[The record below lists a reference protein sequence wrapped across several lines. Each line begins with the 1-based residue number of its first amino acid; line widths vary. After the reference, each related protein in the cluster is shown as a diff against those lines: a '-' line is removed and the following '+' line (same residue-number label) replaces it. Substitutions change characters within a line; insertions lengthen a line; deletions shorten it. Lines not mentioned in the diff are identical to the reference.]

1 MLNPNFKLY
10 RCIMKK
16 VFFYACALLFF
27 TTVLQAQKPA
37 YLNTSLPLDARVKDL
52 VSRLTLKEKVDQ
64 LMYTAPAIPRLN
76 IPAYNWWNEAL
87 HGVARSGPATVFPQA
102 IGLAATFDD
111 QLALKESSAISDE
124 ARAMFNAFQKNK
136 NYAQYAGLT
145 FWTPNINIFRDPR
158 WGRGQETYG
167 EDPFLTS
174 KMGVAFVKGLQGD
187 NPKYLK
193 TAACAKHF
201 AVHSGPEKLRHEFD
215 VNVSKK
221 DLWETYLPAFHSLV
235 NAGVAGVMCAYN
247 SVDGEPCCANTY
259 LLQDVLRNQ
268 WKFKGYITSD
278 CWALVD
284 IYQGHKFVPTATEAA
299 AVALKRGVDLN
310 CGSTFPS
317 LVDAVKQGLVTEKEI
332 DSALSVLMKIR
343 FRLGLFDPQNANP
356 YNRIPDS
363 VVNSAAHRNLARK
376 VAEESFVLLKND
388 GVLPLKNN
396 LHKYYV
402 TGPNAAV
409 IEPLIGNYYGVNKNM
424 VTVLEGITGH
434 VQPGSQV
441 TYRQGTLLSR
451 ENVNKADWASGEA
464 KVSDA
469 TIYVMGISDLIEGE
483 EGESIAS
490 STSGDRLNYDLPQNQ
505 IDYLKKLKSGNKN
518 PVIAVVTGG
527 SPMNLSEV
535 QQIADAVL
543 LVWYPGEEGGNA
555 VADVI
560 FGKVSPSGKL
570 PLTFPKSFD
579 DLPPFNDY
587 SMNGRTYRYMK
598 AEPMYPFGFGL
609 SYTAFNYSNLK
620 LSKTNVEKNQAVD
633 AEVTVTNSGKVASDE
648 VVQMYLTHLP
658 GGDNI
663 PLYSLKGFKRIHLA
677 AGASQK
683 VKFTIT
689 PDMMKLVNED
699 GQSVLNSGEI
709 KVSIAGSL
717 PSARSEELGA
727 AKPVEASFTVK

>member
-1 MLNPNFKLY
+1 MHS
-10 RCIMKK
+10 IMKK
-16 VFFYACALLFF
+16 MTLVILAFLSFASI
-27 TTVLQAQKPA
+27 VEAQKPA
-37 YLNTSLPLDARVKDL
+37 YLNTSLSIDARVKDL
-52 VSRLTLKEKVDQ
+52 VSRLSLKEKVDQ
-64 LMYTAPAIPRLN
+64 MMYTAPAIPRLN

-102 IGLAATFDD
+102 IGLAATFDNK
-111 QLALKESSAISDE
+111 LALQESSAISDE

-167 EDPFLTS
+167 EDPYLTTQ
-174 KMGVAFVKGLQGD
+174 MGVAFVKGLQGD

-221 DLWETYLPAFHSLV
+221 DLWETYLPAFHALV
-235 NAGVAGVMCAYN
+235 KEGVAGVMCAYN
-247 SVDGEPCCANTY
+247 SVDGQPCCANTY

-268 WKFKGYITSD
+268 WNFKGYITSD

-284 IYQGHKFVPTATEAA
+284 IYQGHKYVPTATEAA

-317 LVDAVKQGLVTEKEI
+317 LVDAAKQGLVTEKEI
-332 DSALSVLMKIR
+332 DSSLSVLLKIR
-343 FRLGLFDPQNANP
+343 FELGLFDPAKDNP
-356 YNRIPDS
+356 YNNIPES
-363 VVNSAAHRNLARK
+363 VVNSEAHRNLARK
-376 VAEESFVLLKND
+376 VAEESIVLLKND
-388 GVLPLKNN
+388 GVLPLKND
-396 LHKYYV
+396 LHNYYV

-409 IEPLIGNYYGVNKNM
+409 IEPLIGNYYGVNKDM

-451 ENVNKADWASGEA
+451 ENVNKADWASGVA

-490 STSGDRLNYDLPQNQ
+490 STSGDRLNYNVPENQ
-505 IDYLKKLKSGNKN
+505 IEYLKKLKEGNKN
-518 PVIAVVTGG
+518 PVIAVVAGG

-535 QQIADAVL
+535 QKIADAVL

-579 DLPPFNDY
+579 DLPPFENY
-587 SMNGRTYRYMK
+587 SMKGRTYRYME

-609 SYTAFNYSNLK
+609 SYTTFAYSNLK
-620 LSKTNVEKNQAVD
+620 LSKTNVEKNQPVE
-633 AEVTVTNSGKVASDE
+633 AEVTVTNKGKVASDE
-648 VVQMYLTHLP
+648 VVQLYLTHLP
-658 GGDNI
+658 GGEEV
-663 PLYSLKGFKRIHLA
+663 PLYSLKGFQRIHLA

-689 PDMMKLVNED
+689 PDMMKLVNDD
-699 GQSVLNSGEI
+699 GKSVLDDGNI

-717 PSARSEELGA
+717 PSQRSLDLGA
-727 AKPVEASFTVK
+727 AKPVEATFTVK

>member
-1 MLNPNFKLY
+1 
-10 RCIMKK
+10 MKK
-16 VFFYACALLFF
+16 IILSIS
-27 TTVLQAQKPA
+27 TVLFSIVFVQAQKPA
-37 YLNTSLPLDARVKDL
+37 YLNTSLPIDARVKDL

-64 LMYTAPAIPRLN
+64 MMYTAPAIPRLN

-111 QLALKESSAISDE
+111 KLALRESSAISDE
-124 ARAMFNAFQKNK
+124 ARAMFNAFVKN
-136 NYAQYAGLT
+136 NNRAQYAGLT

-167 EDPFLTS
+167 EDPYLTS
-174 KMGVAFVKGLQGD
+174 QMGVAFVKGLQGD

-235 NAGVAGVMCAYN
+235 KAGVAGVMCAYN
-247 SVDGEPCCANTY
+247 SVEGQPCCANTY
-259 LLQDVLRNQ
+259 LLQDVLRHQ
-268 WKFKGYITSD
+268 WNFKGYITSD

-284 IYQGHKFVPTATEAA
+284 IYQGHKYVPTATEAA

-332 DSALSVLMKIR
+332 DSSLSVLLKIR
-343 FRLGLFDPQNANP
+343 FRLGLFDPTNANP
-356 YNRIPDS
+356 YNRIADS
-363 VVNSAAHRNLARK
+363 VVNSVSHRNLARK
-376 VAEESFVLLKND
+376 VAEESIVLLKND
-388 GVLPLKNN
+388 GVLPLKTN
-396 LHKYYV
+396 LDKYYV

-434 VQPGSQV
+434 VKPGSQV

-451 ENVNKADWASGEA
+451 ENVNKADWASGDA
-464 KVSDA
+464 KTADA

-490 STSGDRLNYDLPQNQ
+490 SSSGDRLDYNLPSNQ
-505 IDYLKKLKSGNKN
+505 IDYLKKLKAGNKK

-535 QQIADAVL
+535 QKIADAVL

-555 VADVI
+555 VADVV

-579 DLPPFNDY
+579 DLPPFTDY

-598 AEPMYPFGFGL
+598 AEPMFPFGFGL
-609 SYTAFNYSNLK
+609 SYTTFAYSNLK
-620 LSKTNVEKNQAVD
+620 LSKTTVEKNQSVE
-633 AEVTVTNSGKVASDE
+633 AELTVSNTGKVVSDE
-648 VVQMYLTHLP
+648 VVQLYLTHLP
-658 GGDNI
+658 GGENV

-677 AGASQK
+677 AGTSQK
-683 VKFTIT
+683 VKFEIT
-689 PDMMKLVNED
+689 PDMMKEVNED
-699 GQSVLNSGEI
+699 GESVLNDGEI
-709 KVSIAGSL
+709 KVSIGGSL
-717 PSARSEELGA
+717 PSQGSQELGA
-727 AKPVEASFTVK
+727 PKPVEANFTVK

>member
-1 MLNPNFKLY
+1 
-10 RCIMKK
+10 MKK
-16 VFFYACALLFF
+16 IILSIC
-27 TTVLQAQKPA
+27 TVLFSIVFVQAQKPA
-37 YLNTSLPLDARVKDL
+37 YLNTSLPIDARVKDL

-64 LMYTAPAIPRLN
+64 MMYTAPAIPRLN

-111 QLALKESSAISDE
+111 KLALRESSAISDE
-124 ARAMFNAFQKNK
+124 ARAMFNAFVKN
-136 NYAQYAGLT
+136 NNRAQYAGLT

-167 EDPFLTS
+167 EDPYLTS
-174 KMGVAFVKGLQGD
+174 QMGVAFVKGLQGD

-247 SVDGEPCCANTY
+247 SVDGQPCCANTY
-259 LLQDVLRNQ
+259 LLQDVLRDQ
-268 WKFKGYITSD
+268 WNFKGYITSD

-284 IYQGHKFVPTATEAA
+284 IYQGHKYAATATEAA

-317 LVDAVKQGLVTEKEI
+317 LIDAVKQGLVTEKEI
-332 DSALSVLMKIR
+332 DSSLSVLLKIR
-343 FRLGLFDPQNANP
+343 FRLGLFDPPNANP

-363 VVNSAAHRNLARK
+363 VVNSVSHRNLARK
-376 VAEESFVLLKND
+376 VAEESIVLLKND
-388 GVLPLKNN
+388 GVLPLKTN
-396 LHKYYV
+396 LDKYYV

-434 VQPGSQV
+434 VKPGSQV

-451 ENVNKADWASGEA
+451 ENVNKADWASGDA
-464 KVSDA
+464 KTADA
-469 TIYVMGISDLIEGE
+469 TIYVMGISDLLEGE

-490 STSGDRLNYDLPQNQ
+490 ASSGDRLDYNLPSNQ
-505 IDYLKKLKSGNKN
+505 IDYLKKLKTGNKK

-535 QQIADAVL
+535 QKIADAVL

-579 DLPPFNDY
+579 DLPPFTDY
-587 SMNGRTYRYMK
+587 SMKGRTYRYMK
-598 AEPMYPFGFGL
+598 AEPMFPFGFGL
-609 SYTAFNYSNLK
+609 SYTTFTYSSLK
-620 LSKTNVEKNQAVD
+620 LSGTAVEKNQSVE
-633 AEVTVTNSGKVASDE
+633 AELTVGNAGKVASDE
-648 VVQMYLTHLP
+648 VVQLYLTHLP
-658 GGDNI
+658 GGENV

-683 VKFTIT
+683 IKFEIT
-689 PDMMKLVNED
+689 PDMMKEVNED
-699 GQSVLNSGEI
+699 GKSVLNNGEI
-709 KVSIAGSL
+709 KVSIGGSL
-717 PSARSEELGA
+717 PSSRSQELGA
-727 AKPVEASFTVK
+727 AKPVEASFYVK

>member
-1 MLNPNFKLY
+1 
-10 RCIMKK
+10 MKK
-16 VFFYACALLFF
+16 IIFSVFAILCFA
-27 TTVLQAQKPA
+27 TIVQAQTPA
-37 YLNTSLPLDARVKDL
+37 YLNTSLPINARVNDL

-102 IGLAATFDD
+102 IGLAATFDNK
-111 QLALKESSAISDE
+111 LALQESSAISDE

-167 EDPFLTS
+167 EDPYLTTQ
-174 KMGVAFVKGLQGD
+174 MGVAFVKGLQGD

-221 DLWETYLPAFHSLV
+221 DLWETYLPAFHALV
-235 NAGVAGVMCAYN
+235 KEGVAGVMCAYN
-247 SVDGEPCCANTY
+247 SVDGQPCCANTY

-268 WKFKGYITSD
+268 WNFKGYITSD

-284 IYQGHKFVPTATEAA
+284 IYQGHKYVPTATEAA

-317 LVDAVKQGLVTEKEI
+317 LVDAVKQGLVSEKEV

-343 FRLGLFDPQNANP
+343 FRLGLFDPAKDNP
-356 YNRIPDS
+356 YNRIPES
-363 VVNSAAHRNLARK
+363 VVNSEAHRNLARK
-376 VAEESFVLLKND
+376 VAEESIVLLKND
-388 GVLPLKNN
+388 GVLPLKND
-396 LHKYYV
+396 LHNYYV

-409 IEPLIGNYYGVNKNM
+409 IEPLIGNYYGVNKDM

-451 ENVNKADWASGEA
+451 DNVNKADWASGVA

-490 STSGDRLNYDLPQNQ
+490 STSGDRLNYNVPQNQ
-505 IDYLKKLKSGNKN
+505 IDYLKKLKAGNKN
-518 PVIAVVTGG
+518 PVIAVVAGG

-535 QQIADAVL
+535 QKIADAVL

-579 DLPPFNDY
+579 DLPPFTDY

-609 SYTAFNYSNLK
+609 SYTTFTYSNLK
-620 LSKTNVEKNQAVD
+620 LSKTSVEKNQPVD

-648 VVQMYLTHLP
+648 VVQLYLTHLP
-658 GGDNI
+658 GGNDV
-663 PLYSLKGFKRIHLA
+663 PLYSLKGFQRIHLA

-699 GQSVLNSGEI
+699 GKSVLDDGNI

-717 PSARSEELGA
+717 PSQRSVDLGA
-727 AKPVEASFTVK
+727 AKPVEATFSVK

>member
-1 MLNPNFKLY
+1 
-10 RCIMKK
+10 MKK
-16 VFFYACALLFF
+16 IILSIC
-27 TTVLQAQKPA
+27 TVLFSIVFVQAQKPA
-37 YLNTSLPLDARVKDL
+37 YLNTSLPIDARVKDL

-64 LMYTAPAIPRLN
+64 MMYTAPAIPRLN

-111 QLALKESSAISDE
+111 KLALRESSAISDE
-124 ARAMFNAFQKNK
+124 ARAMFNAFVKN
-136 NYAQYAGLT
+136 NNRAQYAGLT

-167 EDPFLTS
+167 EDPYLTS
-174 KMGVAFVKGLQGD
+174 QMGVAFVKGLQGD

-247 SVDGEPCCANTY
+247 SVDGQPCCANTY
-259 LLQDVLRNQ
+259 LLQDVLRDQ
-268 WKFKGYITSD
+268 WNFKGYITSD

-284 IYQGHKFVPTATEAA
+284 IYQGHKYAATATEAA

-317 LVDAVKQGLVTEKEI
+317 LIDAVKQGLVTEKEI
-332 DSALSVLMKIR
+332 DSSLSVLLKIR
-343 FRLGLFDPQNANP
+343 FRLGLFDPPNANP

-363 VVNSAAHRNLARK
+363 VVNSVSHRNLARK
-376 VAEESFVLLKND
+376 VAEESIVLLKND
-388 GVLPLKNN
+388 GVLPLKTN
-396 LHKYYV
+396 LDKYYV

-434 VQPGSQV
+434 VKPGSQV

-451 ENVNKADWASGEA
+451 ENVNKADWASGDA
-464 KVSDA
+464 KTADA
-469 TIYVMGISDLIEGE
+469 TIYVMGISDLLEGE

-490 STSGDRLNYDLPQNQ
+490 ASSGDRLDYNLPSNQ
-505 IDYLKKLKSGNKN
+505 IDYLKKLKTGNKK

-535 QQIADAVL
+535 QKIADAVL

-579 DLPPFNDY
+579 DLPPFTDY
-587 SMNGRTYRYMK
+587 SMKGRTYRYMK
-598 AEPMYPFGFGL
+598 AEPMFPFGFGL
-609 SYTAFNYSNLK
+609 SYTTFTYSSLK
-620 LSKTNVEKNQAVD
+620 LSGTAVEKNQSVE
-633 AEVTVTNSGKVASDE
+633 AELTVGNAGKVASDE
-648 VVQMYLTHLP
+648 VVQLYLTHLP
-658 GGDNI
+658 GGENV

-683 VKFTIT
+683 IKFEIT
-689 PDMMKLVNED
+689 PDMMKEVNED
-699 GQSVLNSGEI
+699 GKSVLNNGEI
-709 KVSIAGSL
+709 KVSIGGSL
-717 PSARSEELGA
+717 PSSRSQELGA
-727 AKPVEASFTVK
+727 PKPVEASFYVK

>member
-1 MLNPNFKLY
+1 
-10 RCIMKK
+10 MKK
-16 VFFYACALLFF
+16 IILSICTVFFSISF
-27 TTVLQAQKPA
+27 VVAQKPP
-37 YLNTSLPLDARVKDL
+37 YLNTSLPIDARVKDL

-64 LMYTAPAIPRLN
+64 MMYTAPAIPRLN

-111 QLALKESSAISDE
+111 KLALRESSAISDE
-124 ARAMFNAFQKNK
+124 ARAMFNAFIKN
-136 NYAQYAGLT
+136 NNRAQYAGLT

-167 EDPFLTS
+167 EDPYLTS
-174 KMGVAFVKGLQGD
+174 QMGVAFVKGLQGD

-193 TAACAKHF
+193 AAACAKHF

-247 SVDGEPCCANTY
+247 SVDGQPCCANTY

-268 WKFKGYITSD
+268 WNFKGYITSD

-284 IYQGHKFVPTATEAA
+284 IYQGHKYVPTATEAA

-332 DSALSVLMKIR
+332 DSSLSVLLKIR
-343 FRLGLFDPQNANP
+343 FRLGLFDPPNTNP
-356 YNRIPDS
+356 FNRIPDS
-363 VVNSAAHRNLARK
+363 VVNSVSHRNLARK
-376 VAEESFVLLKND
+376 VAEESIVLLKND
-388 GVLPLKNN
+388 GVLPLKTN
-396 LHKYYV
+396 LDKYYV

-434 VQPGSQV
+434 VKPGSQV

-451 ENVNKADWASGEA
+451 ENVNKADWASGDA
-464 KVSDA
+464 KTADV

-490 STSGDRLNYDLPQNQ
+490 ASSGDRLDYNLPSNQ
-505 IDYLKKLKSGNKN
+505 IDYLKKLKAGNKK

-535 QQIADAVL
+535 QKIADAVL

-579 DLPPFNDY
+579 DLPPFTDY
-587 SMNGRTYRYMK
+587 SMKGRTYRYMK
-598 AEPMYPFGFGL
+598 AEPMFPFGFGL
-609 SYTAFNYSNLK
+609 SYTTFTYSNLK
-620 LSKTNVEKNQAVD
+620 LSKATVEKSQSLE
-633 AEVTVTNSGKVASDE
+633 AELTVSNTGKVASDE
-648 VVQMYLTHLP
+648 VVQLYLTHLP
-658 GGDNI
+658 GGENV
-663 PLYSLKGFKRIHLA
+663 PVYSLKGFKRIHLA

-683 VKFTIT
+683 VKFEIT
-689 PDMMKLVNED
+689 PDMMKEVNED
-699 GQSVLNSGEI
+699 GESVLNNGEI
-709 KVSIAGSL
+709 KVSIGGSL
-717 PSARSEELGA
+717 PSQRSQELGA
-727 AKPVEASFTVK
+727 TKPVEASFYVK

>member
-1 MLNPNFKLY
+1 
-10 RCIMKK
+10 MKK
-16 VFFYACALLFF
+16 IFLLVTGCFIFFASVQSQ
-27 TTVLQAQKPA
+27 TPA
-37 YLNTSLPLDARVKDL
+37 YLNTSLPVDARVKDL

-64 LMYTAPAIPRLN
+64 MMYTAPAIPRLN

-111 QLALKESSAISDE
+111 KLALQESSAISDE
-124 ARAMFNAFQKNK
+124 ARAMFNAFVKN
-136 NYAQYAGLT
+136 NNRAQYAGLT

-167 EDPFLTS
+167 EDPFLTTQ
-174 KMGVAFVKGLQGD
+174 MGIAFVKGLQGD

-201 AVHSGPEKLRHEFD
+201 AVHSGPEKLRHEFN

-221 DLWETYLPAFHSLV
+221 DLWETYLPAFHALV
-235 NAGVAGVMCAYN
+235 KEGVAGVMCAYN
-247 SVDGEPCCANTY
+247 SVDGQPCCANTY

-268 WKFKGYITSD
+268 WNFKGYITSD

-284 IYQGHKFVPTATEAA
+284 IYQGHKYVPTATEAA

-332 DSALSVLMKIR
+332 DSSLSVLLKIR
-343 FRLGLFDPQNANP
+343 FELGLFDPAKDNP
-356 YNRIPDS
+356 YSSIPES
-363 VVNSAAHRNLARK
+363 VVNSDAHRNLARK
-376 VAEESFVLLKND
+376 VAQESIVLLKND

-396 LHKYYV
+396 LHNYYV
-402 TGPNAAV
+402 SGPNAAV
-409 IEPLIGNYYGVNKNM
+409 IEPLIGNYYGVNKDM

-451 ENVNKADWASGEA
+451 ENVNKADWASGVA

-490 STSGDRLNYDLPQNQ
+490 STSGDRLNYNVPENQ
-505 IDYLKKLKSGNKN
+505 IEYLKKLKEGNKN
-518 PVIAVVTGG
+518 PVIAVVAGG

-535 QQIADAVL
+535 QKIADAVL

-598 AEPMYPFGFGL
+598 PEPLYPFGFGL
-609 SYTAFNYSNLK
+609 SYTTFTYSNLK
-620 LSKTNVEKNQAVD
+620 LSKSSVGKNEPVE

-648 VVQMYLTHLP
+648 VVQLYLTHLP
-658 GGDNI
+658 GGENI

-683 VKFTIT
+683 VKFSIT

-699 GQSVLNSGEI
+699 GKSVLDAGNI

-717 PSARSEELGA
+717 PSQRSQELGA
-727 AKPVEASFTVK
+727 AKPVEATFAVK

>member
-1 MLNPNFKLY
+1 
-10 RCIMKK
+10 
-16 VFFYACALLFF
+16 
-27 TTVLQAQKPA
+27 
-37 YLNTSLPLDARVKDL
+37 
-52 VSRLTLKEKVDQ
+52 
-64 LMYTAPAIPRLN
+64 
-76 IPAYNWWNEAL
+76 
-87 HGVARSGPATVFPQA
+87 
-102 IGLAATFDD
+102 
-111 QLALKESSAISDE
+111 
-124 ARAMFNAFQKNK
+124 
-136 NYAQYAGLT
+136 
-145 FWTPNINIFRDPR
+145 
-158 WGRGQETYG
+158 
-167 EDPFLTS
+167 
-174 KMGVAFVKGLQGD
+174 MGVAFVKGLQGD

-215 VNVSKK
+215 ANVSKK
-221 DLWETYLPAFHSLV
+221 DLWETYLPAFHALV
-235 NAGVAGVMCAYN
+235 KEGVAGVMCAYN
-247 SVDGEPCCANTY
+247 SVDGQPCCANTY

-268 WKFKGYITSD
+268 WNFKGYITSD

-284 IYQGHKFVPTATEAA
+284 IYQGHKYVPTATEAA

-332 DSALSVLMKIR
+332 DSSLSVLLKIR
-343 FRLGLFDPQNANP
+343 FRLGLFDPAKDNP
-356 YNRIPDS
+356 YNSIPES
-363 VVNSAAHRNLARK
+363 VVNSDAHRNLARK
-376 VAEESFVLLKND
+376 VAEESIVLLKND

-451 ENVNKADWASGEA
+451 DNVNKADWASGEA

-469 TIYVMGISDLIEGE
+469 TIYVMGISDLVEGE

-490 STSGDRLNYDLPQNQ
+490 STSGDRLNYNVPENQ
-505 IDYLKKLKSGNKN
+505 IDYLKKLKQGNKN
-518 PVIAVVTGG
+518 PVIAVVAGG
-527 SPMNLSEV
+527 SPMNLAEV
-535 QQIADAVL
+535 QKIADAVL

-579 DLPPFNDY
+579 DLPAFTDY
-587 SMNGRTYRYMK
+587 SMKGRTYRYMK

-609 SYTAFNYSNLK
+609 SYTTFAYSNLK
-620 LSKTNVEKNQAVD
+620 LSKTTVEKNQPVE

-648 VVQMYLTHLP
+648 VVQLYLTHLP
-658 GGDNI
+658 GGEEV
-663 PLYSLKGFKRIHLA
+663 PLYSLKGFQRIHLA

-689 PDMMKLVNED
+689 PDMMKLVNDE
-699 GQSVLNSGEI
+699 GKSVLNDGNI

-717 PSARSEELGA
+717 PSQRSEDLGA
-727 AKPVEASFTVK
+727 AKPVEATFAVK